1 MPLPVFARSRHLSG
15 KYTSNLTDQHMTLLE
30 AIKARHSVRAYKEL
44 PLTEDVVKVLN
55 EQIAVLNREGNL
67 HIQLILNEPK
77 AFQGTLAKYG
87 KFRNVSNY
95 IVMAG
100 KKADDLDERVGYYGE
115 HLVLLAQTLGLNTCW
130 VGLSYSK
137 VPGTYVLD
145 EGEKIA
151 CYIAIGYGETQGV
164 GHKIKTVEQVSRSA
178 VRTLGSSKNASDI
191 TPKWFQKG
199 VEAALLAPT
208 AVNQQK
214 FLFEYAGIENN
225 RHQVIAKRKFS
236 MIGYTQMD
244 LGIAKYHFE
253 IGAGKEDEGENHSSD
268 GEYQS
273 SDGEYQSSGG
283 EHQLVFDWV

>member
-1 MPLPVFARSRHLSG
+1 
-15 KYTSNLTDQHMTLLE
+15 MTIQE
-30 AIKARHSVRAYKEL
+30 AIDARHSVRAYKDQ
-44 PLTEDVVKVLN
+44 PLTEEVVKRL
-55 EQIAVLNREGNL
+55 EAEIAVVNQKGNL
-67 HIQLILNEPK
+67 HVQLIQNEPK

-87 KFRNVSNY
+87 KFRNANNY
-95 IVMAG
+95 LVMAG
-100 KKADDLDERVGYYGE
+100 KRAEDLDERVGYYGE

-137 VPGTYVLD
+137 VPGTYVLE

-164 GHKIKTVEQVSRSA
+164 GHNIKTVEQVS
-178 VRTLGSSKNASDI
+178 NASDA
-191 TPKWFQKG
+191 TPSWFRKG

-214 FLFEYAGIENN
+214 FSFEYVGMSNN
-225 RHQVIAKRKFS
+225 RHQVRAKKGFS

-253 IGAGKEDEGENHSSD
+253 IGAGKVNFE
-268 GEYQS
+268 
-273 SDGEYQSSGG
+273 
-283 EHQLVFDWV
+283 WI

>member
-1 MPLPVFARSRHLSG
+1 
-15 KYTSNLTDQHMTLLE
+15 MTIQE
-30 AIKARHSVRAYKEL
+30 AIEARHSARAYKDQ
-44 PLTEDVVKVLN
+44 PLSEEIVKVPEDEIVKLN
-55 EQIAVLNREGNL
+55 HEGQL
-67 HIQLILNEPK
+67 HIQLICNEPK
-77 AFQGTLAKYG
+77 AFQGTMAKYG
-87 KFRNVSNY
+87 KFRNANNY

-100 KKADDLDERVGYYGE
+100 KKVEDLDERIGYYGE

-137 VPGTYVLD
+137 VPGTYELG

-164 GHKIKTVEQVSRSA
+164 SHKIKTVEQVS
-178 VRTLGSSKNASDI
+178 NASDI
-191 TPKWFQKG
+191 TPSWFRKG

-214 FLFEYAGIENN
+214 FTFKYVGMSNN
-225 RHQVIAKRKFS
+225 RHQVRAKKGFS

-253 IGAGKEDEGENHSSD
+253 IGAGKDN
-268 GEYQS
+268 
-273 SDGEYQSSGG
+273 
-283 EHQLVFDWV
+283 FIWV

>member
-1 MPLPVFARSRHLSG
+1 
-15 KYTSNLTDQHMTLLE
+15 MTIQE
-30 AIKARHSVRAYKEL
+30 AIEARHSVRAYKEQ
-44 PLTEDVVKVLN
+44 PLADDVVKVL
-55 EQIAVLNREGNL
+55 EEHIAILNQEGRL
-67 HIQLILNEPK
+67 HIQLIQNEPK

-87 KFRNVSNY
+87 KFRGVTNY

-100 KKADDLDERVGYYGE
+100 KKSDDLDERVGYYGE

-137 VPGTYVLD
+137 VLGTYVLD

-164 GHKIKTVEQVSRSA
+164 GHKIKSVEQVS
-178 VRTLGSSKNASDI
+178 NASDI
-191 TPKWFQKG
+191 TPTWFKKG

-214 FLFEYAGIENN
+214 FCFEYVGVENI
-225 RHQVIAKRKFS
+225 RHEVLAKRGFS

-253 IGAGKEDEGENHSSD
+253 LGAGKANFE
-268 GEYQS
+268 
-273 SDGEYQSSGG
+273 
-283 EHQLVFDWV
+283 WV

>member
-1 MPLPVFARSRHLSG
+1 
-15 KYTSNLTDQHMTLLE
+15 MTLQE
-30 AIKARHSVRAYKEL
+30 AIQARHSVRAYKEL
-44 PLTEDVVKVLN
+44 PLANKTIRVLVDKITELN
-55 EQIAVLNREGNL
+55 QKGRL
-67 HIQLILNEPK
+67 HMQLIQNEPK

-87 KFRNVSNY
+87 KFRNVNNY

-100 KKADDLDERVGYYGE
+100 KKAASQREESKTSLDSPEREQARTKFKSDDLDERVGYYGE
-115 HLVLLAQTLGLNTCW
+115 QLVLLAQTLGLNTCW

-164 GHKIKTVEQVSRSA
+164 GHKIKTVEQVS
-178 VRTLGSSKNASDI
+178 NISDI
-191 TPKWFQKG
+191 TPLWFKKG

-214 FLFEYAGIENN
+214 FSFEYIGMRNN
-225 RHQVIAKRKFS
+225 RHQVRAKKGFS

-244 LGIAKYHFE
+244 LGIAKCHFE
-253 IGAGKEDEGENHSSD
+253 IGAGEVNFE
-268 GEYQS
+268 
-273 SDGEYQSSGG
+273 
-283 EHQLVFDWV
+283 WV